1 MLNWKDFYAQEL
13 VREELLREA
22 KQQRLVSMFK
32 RNLRDERKKTR
43 DLLLEQLGQRLVQ
56 WGDAMLRRGAD
67 RGVSG

>member
-32 RNLRDERKKTR
+32 RNLRDERKKAR
-43 DLLLEQLGQRLVQ
+43 DQLLEQLGKLTLAGEDV
-56 WGDAMLRRGAD
+56 MNK
-67 RGVSG
+67 